1 MAARSSCAF
10 FLGCERNRWLLL
22 SQVQGGRQASLSQL
36 KMGFLFVQG
45 ETRFPVAG
53 GGSSLGCVSS
63 VLNKYRVYVFGLWIC
78 LGHEHGKRRGRCLQS
93 VHCVKSISWTSA
105 VF

>member
-1 MAARSSCAF
+1 MAARSSGAF

-45 ETRFPVAG
+45 VNPLSCG
-53 GGSSLGCVSS
+53 GGWKQSGMCFLSPEQIS
-63 VLNKYRVYVFGLWIC
+63 RV
-78 LGHEHGKRRGRCLQS
+78 CLQALDMPGPRTWE
-93 VHCVKSISWTSA
+93 KTG
-105 VF
+105 

>member
-1 MAARSSCAF
+1 MAARSSGAF
-10 FLGCERNRWLLL
+10 FLGCKRNRWLLL

-53 GGSSLGCVSS
+53 GWKQSGMCFLSPEQIS
-63 VLNKYRVYVFGLWIC
+63 RA
-78 LGHEHGKRRGRCLQS
+78 CLQALDMPGPRTWE
-93 VHCVKSISWTSA
+93 KTG
-105 VF
+105 